1 MRTLRNMDAS
11 SFSALQKRME
21 DRKKK
26 ITSPPDG
33 GSDFKKTDDDK
44 TSPPDGGGDFAKNP
58 KKDTTSP
65 PDDGS
70 DFAKK
75 DANAGSDNVGDA
87 DMSKKKKDDDDDSSS
102 KKDDKKSSGGDEPKD
117 RQVPD
122 TDNVVCDVVFLSS
135 DDDDQDDDDD
145 DNLDDQVNA
154 DIEADKKKKKRETS
168 TEGLLGG
175 TKKFFT
181 TSSDSKSDWPKEFSE
196 VEAMDKVIASVPEFV
211 GPVGEEVAR
220 EKTEALEPTVF
231 AELVGDIE
239 KAGDCLSGVLKQVD
253 AFSKD
258 KTYDPKTAIAWGV
271 KLLNSVGSPYFSAF
285 AIVDEKRKLYG
296 IGRHNLVAPEAK
308 QDLVGRIGWTENLLN
323 KNVAALK
330 EGLVKFTEQF
340 KKLYPAI
347 EKVRKEVEAASKDA
361 KYDKTKLYGLDTM
374 GGMIVYAMATLC
386 EISRMSFE
394 ACDGTLRS
402 LAKVFPTKG

>member
-44 TSPPDGGGDFAKNP
+44 TSPPDGGSDFAKNP

-122 TDNVVCDVVFLSS
+122 TDNVVCDVVFLTS
-135 DDDDQDDDDD
+135 DDDDQDDYD
-145 DNLDDQVNA
+145 DNSDDQVNA
-154 DIEADKKKKKRETS
+154 DTEADKKKKKETS
-168 TEGLLGG
+168 TEGLLGD

-181 TSSDSKSDWPKEFSE
+181 SLSDTKSDWPKEFSE

-220 EKTEALEPTVF
+220 KKVEALSPAVF
-231 AELVGDIE
+231 SALVGDIQKSAE
-239 KAGDCLSGVLKQVD
+239 CLKSVLKQVD
-253 AFSKD
+253 QFSKD
-258 KTYDPKTAIAWGV
+258 KSYDPKTAISWGI

-296 IGRHNLVAPEAK
+296 IGHHNLVAPAAE

-323 KNVAALK
+323 KNVNALK
-330 EGLVKFTEQF
+330 ESLGVFTEQF

-347 EKVRKEVEAASKDA
+347 EKVRKEVEDASKDA
-361 KYDKTKLYGLDTM
+361 KYDKTKLNGLDTM

-402 LAKVFPTKG
+402 LANVFPTKG